1 MRSRG
6 FTMIELLVT
15 MTVAAI
21 LVMLALPSY
30 TEFMRN
36 TRIRGTA
43 DSIAGG
49 LRQAQTE
56 AIRMNRPIEFIVD
69 PATGWS
75 IRDPDIPGL
84 GADARTLH
92 TEAFTEGAGQLDVDP
107 SPPASAMLTYSPIGQ
122 LIQPNPGDGTVPMTF
137 VDVRHTIT
145 PSRPLRVITEALGV
159 GVRVCDPNPAVHADL
174 RCP

>member
-1 MRSRG
+1 MHSRG

-21 LVMLALPSY
+21 LLMLAVPSY

-49 LRQAQTE
+49 IRLAQTE
-56 AIRMNRPIEFIVD
+56 AIRMNQNIEFVVD
-69 PATGWS
+69 PATGWT
-75 IRDPDIPGL
+75 IRDPITPRD
-84 GADARTLH
+84 LH
-92 TEAFTEGAGQLDVDP
+92 TEAFTEGGGQLDIDP
-107 SPPASAMLTYSPIGQ
+107 SPVSATTLTYSPLGQ
-122 LIQPNPGDGTVPMTF
+122 LFLPNNPDATPALTF
-137 VDVRHTIT
+137 VDVRHTMT

>member
-1 MRSRG
+1 
-6 FTMIELLVT
+6 MIELLVT

-21 LVMLALPSY
+21 LLMLALPSY

-43 DSIAGG
+43 DSIASG
-49 LRQAQTE
+49 LRLAQTE
-56 AIRMNRPIEFIVD
+56 AIRMNQNVEFIVD
-69 PATGWS
+69 PATGWTV
-75 IRDPDIPGL
+75 RDPVTPRD
-84 GADARTLH
+84 LH
-92 TEAFTEGAGQLDVDP
+92 TEAFTEGGGQLDVDP
-107 SPPASAMLTYSPIGQ
+107 SPPGASILTYSPLGQ
-122 LIQPNPGDGTVPMTF
+122 LFLPNNPDATPAMTF
-137 VDVRHTIT
+137 VDVRHTLT